1 MKWSEIR
8 SWFDEST
15 EISLTVL
22 VLLSTISR
30 MLPLTCVGLSTCW
43 IRLLSK
49 TNSQNNL
56 EEEDIPVRDDQ
67 LMAGRLKSPTMMT
80 CADDEDNSVR

>member
-1 MKWSEIR
+1 M
-8 SWFDEST
+8 
-15 EISLTVL
+15 
-22 VLLSTISR
+22 
-30 MLPLTCVGLSTCW
+30 CGGLSTCW

-56 EEEDIPVRDDQ
+56 EEEDIPVREDQ
-67 LMAGRLKSPTMMT
+67 LMSGRLKSPTMMT